1 MITNDYQTIRKKIAK
16 YMKTKYVIGFMIIV
30 SIMLMDAC
38 SSGKK
43 AYERGNYVEAV
54 SKAVDR
60 LRRNPDHRK
69 SREVLKKAYPQA
81 IKYYRTK
88 VSNIKASNQ
97 PFKDGQVLDIFILL
111 NRMYE
116 DIQRAPGAIAVIPNA
131 KNFFN
136 EVKTYTPLAAEE
148 RYQAGS
154 QALAANNRA
163 AGIEAYEHFSKA
175 QDISP
180 GYKNVAA
187 KLDEALDM
195 ATLRVM
201 VRQPSPPTV
210 NYQLSIDF
218 FQDQVYEYL
227 FHFSDNRFVKFIPEK
242 DFDNIAPP
250 DQILE
255 IMFDD
260 FVVGQTN
267 NYRETKEY
275 TKDSVVVATTKSRE
289 GNKNV
294 YGTVKADFTENRREV
309 ISKGLL
315 SMRVIDAYNNQII
328 MHDKFPGEF
337 VWVSRWASFNGD
349 ERALNKKQIE
359 IARQEPVSPPPP
371 QQLFIEFC
379 KPIYSQL
386 QNKVRSYYRGV

>member
-1 MITNDYQTIRKKIAK
+1 MIISLIKKNANN
-16 YMKTKYVIGFMIIV
+16 MKTKYLIGFMIII
-30 SIMLMDAC
+30 SILFMEAC
-38 SSGKK
+38 SSGRK
-43 AYERGNYVEAV
+43 AYERGDYVEAV

-60 LRRNPDHRK
+60 LQRNPDHRK

-81 IKYYRTK
+81 LKYYRTR

-116 DIQRAPGAIAVIPNA
+116 DIQRAPGAMAVIPNA
-131 KNFFN
+131 ENFFN
-136 EVKTYTPLAAEE
+136 EVRTYTPLAAEE

-163 AGIEAYEHFSKA
+163 AGIEAYEHFNKA
-175 QDISP
+175 QEISP
-180 GYKNVAA
+180 GYKDVAE
-187 KLDEALDM
+187 KLNEALDM

-201 VRQPSPPTV
+201 VRQLAPPSV
-210 NYQLSIDF
+210 NYKLSIDF

-227 FHFSDNRFVKFIPEK
+227 FHFSDNRFVRFMPEK
-242 DFDNIAPP
+242 DFNNAAPP

-260 FVVGQTN
+260 FIVGQTN
-267 NYRETKEY
+267 NFRDTKEY
-275 TKDSVVVATTKSRE
+275 TQDSVVVATTKTRE
-289 GNKNV
+289 GEKNV

-309 ISKGLL
+309 VSKGLL
-315 SMRVIDAYNNQII
+315 SMRVIDGYNNQVI

-337 VWVSRWASFNGD
+337 IWISRWASFNGD
-349 ERALNKKQIE
+349 ERALSKKQIE
-359 IARQEPVSPPPP
+359 ISKQEPISPPPP

-379 KPIYSQL
+379 KPIYSQF
-386 QNKVRSYYRGV
+386 QNKVRSYYRGA